1 MRETGGRI
9 MTNNEEIKK
18 HFEELIRLCEIAGI
32 IGKNMNVGKHYV
44 SFNFRLKK
52 LDLNQEQEE

>member
-1 MRETGGRI
+1 

-52 LDLNQEQEE
+52 LDLNQESGE